1 MESNSTVCQ
10 SGNSFQV
17 FFVRGIHVN
26 PHVIV
31 ISLLF
36 PFLRRLSVLTFF
48 KDAQKAC
55 FAGEIKGFYQISLGN
70 EVDFMD
76 IIYISLYILAK
87 N

>member
-10 SGNSFQV
+10 SRNSFQA
-17 FFVRGIHVN
+17 FFVRGIYVN

-48 KDAQKAC
+48 KDALKAC
-55 FAGEIKGFYQISLGN
+55 FTGEIKGIYQSFLGN

-76 IIYISLYILAK
+76 IIYISLYSLAK